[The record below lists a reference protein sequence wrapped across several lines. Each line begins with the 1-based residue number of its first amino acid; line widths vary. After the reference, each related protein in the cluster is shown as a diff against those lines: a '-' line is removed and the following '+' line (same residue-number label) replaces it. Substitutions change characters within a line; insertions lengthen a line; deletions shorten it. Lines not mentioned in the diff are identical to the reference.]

1 MAEKRPPDHIYA
13 VSLLALGALYYQFT
27 YLTPDIGVRLFAVS
41 LFRVPYF
48 LGAAWAL
55 YGCIQFRSFLGT
67 RALVW
72 LLIAGAGWYLFRGC
86 FALSSDEWAVLLR
99 TGPMQSVNFLI
110 AAIGNILITVALS
123 RLEAETALRNAA
135 TIAAQF
141 QAQSEGLEAA
151 VRERTQTL
159 ELEVAERKQA
169 EIALKAE
176 RDRAEDALAN
186 LLTTQNHLVQAE
198 KMASLGRLVAGAA
211 HEINTP
217 LSVSVTIASLLS
229 LRLKDLATDLTA
241 GRLRRSLLEQYLAEA
256 QEGCDLMM
264 ANSQRAADLVQ
275 SFKQVAADQA
285 SDQPRRFE
293 MGRCLWD
300 IVTSI
305 GPVWRKPGH
314 RLDILCPKPIEL
326 DGNPGMISQI
336 VSNLVTNSVIHGFE
350 PGQSGV
356 LTISATLAAADTVE
370 LCYTDTG
377 KGIAPELR
385 VMVFEPFFTTR
396 RNAGSTGLGLHII
409 YNLVVGGLG
418 GSVRLEPGDESGVR
432 FIIRFP
438 RTEAAGL

>member
-1 MAEKRPPDHIYA
+1 MFSI
-13 VSLLALGALYYQFT
+13 S
-27 YLTPDIGVRLFAVS
+27 I
-41 LFRVPYF
+41 FRVPYF

-55 YGCIQFRSFLGT
+55 HGCTQFRSFLGT

-72 LLIAGAGWYLFRGC
+72 LLVAGAGWYLFRGC
-86 FALSSDEWAVLLR
+86 LALSSYEWAVLLR

-135 TIAAQF
+135 TIAAQL

-217 LSVSVTIASLLS
+217 LSVSVTVASLLS
-229 LRLKDLATDLTA
+229 LRLKDLAADLAA
-241 GRLRRSLLEQYLAEA
+241 GRLRRSLLDQYLADA

-293 MGRCLWD
+293 MGRCLSD

-305 GPVWRKPGH
+305 GPIWRKPGH
-314 RLDILCPKPIEL
+314 RLDILCPEPIEL

-350 PGQSGV
+350 PG
-356 LTISATLAAADTVE
+356 
-370 LCYTDTG
+370 
-377 KGIAPELR
+377 
-385 VMVFEPFFTTR
+385 
-396 RNAGSTGLGLHII
+396 
-409 YNLVVGGLG
+409 
-418 GSVRLEPGDESGVR
+418 
-432 FIIRFP
+432 
-438 RTEAAGL
+438 